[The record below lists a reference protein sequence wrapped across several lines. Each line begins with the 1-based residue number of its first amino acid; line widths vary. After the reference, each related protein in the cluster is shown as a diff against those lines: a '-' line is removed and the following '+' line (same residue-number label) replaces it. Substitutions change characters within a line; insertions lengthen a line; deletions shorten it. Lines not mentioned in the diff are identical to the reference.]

1 MSDTDAG
8 TGGSKTDAA
17 VLTRSTAAQSKELW
31 KKCTDLVS
39 KYHEDLETWLMDRPV
54 VNFKT
59 LEGALKGDLKDMDVL
74 WKVHEHYR
82 Q

>member
-1 MSDTDAG
+1 MEPPA
-8 TGGSKTDAA
+8 GGSNTAGAA
-17 VLTRSTAAQSKELW
+17 LTRSTAAQSKELW
-31 KKCTDLVS
+31 KKCNDLVS
-39 KYHEDLETWLMDRPV
+39 KYHEDLETWLMGRPV